1 MKPNQC
7 IRFAALLG
15 ASLLFGSAAC
25 KVQEP
30 QAPTTETT
38 GAIEAAPHLA
48 REPVKLVTEDKEFV
62 TKAAQIGM
70 IETTLGRHV
79 AAKASSPE
87 VRAFGERM
95 LTEHGRAHEELKA
108 ILANKGIAIPAEIKK
123 EHREEIAELSEL
135 SGPKLDKEY
144 ASEVVEAHEKD
155 VDEFRKASKT
165 LRDPELREWATRT
178 LSMLEGHLAAARA
191 MKSRIAR

>member
-1 MKPNQC
+1 MKPNRSITWTTLAGAC
-7 IRFAALLG
+7 LLLG
-15 ASLLFGSAAC
+15 LFAC

-38 GAIEAAPHLA
+38 GAVEAAPHLA
-48 REPVKLVTEDKEFV
+48 REPVKLTTEDKEFV

-70 IETTLGRHV
+70 LEVSLGRHV
-79 AAKASSPE
+79 AAKAGSPE

-108 ILANKGIAIPAEIKK
+108 ILANKGIAIPTELKK
-123 EHREEIAELSEL
+123 EHREEIAELSEMT
-135 SGPKLDKEY
+135 GPKLDKEY
-144 ASEVVEAHEKD
+144 AAEVVESHEKD
-155 VDEFRKASKT
+155 VEEFRKATKI
-165 LRDPELREWATRT
+165 LRDPEIREWATKT

-191 MKSRIAR
+191 LKARLPR